1 MKNPIQISGAD
12 QILSIFIF
20 EFGQNFGKFPHNHKK
35 LYSIGANYGPRSGGR
50 SKLDSQAGFGRR
62 VNLVLDIDCALGRM
76 FGAA

>member
-50 SKLDSQAGFGRR
+50 QNWMAKRG
-62 VNLVLDIDCALGRM
+62 LG
-76 FGAA
+76 GA